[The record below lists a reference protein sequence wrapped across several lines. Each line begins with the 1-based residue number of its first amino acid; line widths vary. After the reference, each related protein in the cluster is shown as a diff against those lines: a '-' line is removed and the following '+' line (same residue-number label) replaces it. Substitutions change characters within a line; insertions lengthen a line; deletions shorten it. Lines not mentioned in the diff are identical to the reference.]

1 MISIIITM
9 AGLGTRFQRKGYI
22 KPKYEILAKGKT
34 LFRWSLISLEKFL
47 NDKNE
52 IIFITLK
59 SNNSESFIES
69 QMIYFKN
76 INWKIVELDSVTKGQ
91 AETVMYCE
99 KFLNP
104 LNPILIYNIDTY
116 VNPDYIKPS
125 DYNFK
130 SWIPYFKTSK
140 QNFSFIKVNEEGKVI
155 NVKEKEKISNMA
167 SVGLYGFESFESFKL
182 IYSEFYS
189 KEDKKERYIAPM
201 YNKLIAMGKEIN
213 ICSIPESEVNILGTP
228 EELKEFLKNEA

>member
-9 AGLGTRFQRKGYI
+9 AGLGTRFQREGYM
-22 KPKYEILAKGKT
+22 KPKYEILAKEKT
-34 LFRWSLISLEKFL
+34 LFRWSLISLKNFL
-47 NDKNE
+47 NDENE

-59 SNNSESFIES
+59 SNNSRTFIES
-69 QMIYFKN
+69 QMIHFKN
-76 INWKIVELDSVTKGQ
+76 IKWKIVELNSVTKGQ

-99 KFLNP
+99 NFLNP

-130 SWIPYFKTSK
+130 SWIPSFKTNK
-140 QNFSFIKVNEEGKVI
+140 KNLSFIKINKEGKVI
-155 NVKEKEKISNMA
+155 NVKEKEKISNIA
-167 SVGLYGFESFESFKL
+167 SIGLYGFESFKSFKL
-182 IYSEFYS
+182 SYFKFYS
-189 KEDKKERYIAPM
+189 REDNNERYIAPLF
-201 YNKLIAMGKEIN
+201 NVLIEMGKQVSITL
-213 ICSIPESEVNILGTP
+213 IPESAINILGTP

>member
-9 AGLGTRFQRKGYI
+9 AGLGTRFQREGYT

-34 LFRWSLISLEKFL
+34 LFRWSLISLKKFL
-47 NDKNE
+47 NDENE

-59 SNNSESFIES
+59 SNNSKSFIES

-76 INWKIVELDSVTKGQ
+76 IKWKMIELDLVTKGQ

-130 SWIPYFKTSK
+130 SWIPYFKTNK
-140 QNFSFIKVNEEGKVI
+140 KNFSFIEVNEEGKVI

-182 IYSEFYS
+182 IYSEFYRQ
-189 KEDKKERYIAPM
+189 KDNNERYIAPM
-201 YNKLIAMGKEIN
+201 YNLLIAMGKEIE